1 MFFVGRIQR
10 IPVHYFCNM
19 QITGIVADMGRF
31 GFFALSVALFIGSAL
46 GLFFSIWFVLPFL
59 MFGIFSVVGIFDVTQ
74 NSHAIL
80 RNYPILGHMRF
91 LFEGIRPEIRQYL
104 IESDQDE
111 EPFSRDDRSIV
122 YQRAKGVEDKRP
134 FGTRERVYDA
144 GYAWVTHSIQP
155 THIAD
160 TDFRVTIGG
169 PDCKMPYCASIYN
182 ISAMSFG
189 ALSANAIS
197 ALNQGARI
205 GGFAHDTGEGGIS
218 SYHKQ
223 GGGDLIY
230 EIGSGY
236 FGCRTEDGKFDAD
249 KFAAQAASPQ
259 VKMIELKLSQGAKPG
274 HGGMLPA
281 SKISPEIARAR
292 GVPMGVD
299 CLSPANHSAFS
310 SPVEMMKF
318 LGILRERSSAKPV
331 GFKLCIG
338 HRREFM
344 CIVKA
349 MLATGI
355 VPDFIVVDG
364 KEGGTGA
371 APLEFANHVGMP
383 LVEGLTFVHNTLRG
397 AGLRDQVKIGAAGKL
412 VTSFDISRALSL
424 GADWANSARGF
435 MFAIGCIQAQACHTN
450 HCPVGIATQDRLRQR
465 ALVVPDKA
473 SRVARFHGNTLKA
486 LGEMA
491 AAAGLSHPSEFLP
504 RHFLMRKSDGEM
516 ITGDDAYPYLPMGF
530 LINNQIDEFGYLAR
544 WKRAH
549 TDSFAPSD

>member
-1 MFFVGRIQR
+1 
-10 IPVHYFCNM
+10 
-19 QITGIVADMGRF
+19 MGRF
-31 GFFALSVALFIGSAL
+31 LIFAVIVACFVISAVGLFWNQWYLAPLLVFGAL
-46 GLFFSIWFVLPFL
+46 GA
-59 MFGIFSVVGIFDVTQ
+59 VGIYDVIQTRH
-74 NSHAIL
+74 SIL
-80 RNYPILGHMRF
+80 RNYPVLGHMRF

-134 FGTRERVYDA
+134 FGTRENVYA
-144 GYAWVTHSIQP
+144 SGYAWVTHSIQP
-155 THIAD
+155 VHI
-160 TDFRVTIGG
+160 TTSDFRVMIGG
-169 PDCKMPYCASIYN
+169 KDCKQPYSASLYN

-189 ALSANAIS
+189 ALSGNAIS
-197 ALNQGARI
+197 ALNKGAKA

-218 SYHKQ
+218 RHHRE
-223 GGGDLIY
+223 GGGDIIY

-236 FGCRTEDGKFDAD
+236 YGCRAANGTFDAD
-249 KFAAQAASPQ
+249 RFVEQATDPQ
-259 VKMIELKLSQGAKPG
+259 VKMIEVKISQGAKPG

-281 SKISPEIARAR
+281 SKISPEIAQAR

-299 CLSPANHSAFS
+299 CVSPAAHSAFS
-310 SPVEMMKF
+310 TPVEMMEF
-318 LGILRERSSAKPV
+318 IGRLRDLSGGKPT

-349 MLATGI
+349 MLKTGI

-383 LVEGLTFVHNTLRG
+383 LVEGLSFVHNTLRG

-412 VTSFDISRALSL
+412 ITSFDIARVLSL
-424 GADWANSARGF
+424 GADWVNSARGF

-450 HCPVGIATQDRLRQR
+450 RCPVGVATQDALRQR

-473 SRVARFHGNTLKA
+473 ERVARFHKNTMKA
-486 LGEMA
+486 LAEMTG
-491 AAAGLSHPSEFLP
+491 AAGLSDPNDFLP
-504 RHFLMRKSDGEM
+504 HHFLMREKQGGM
-516 ITGDDAYPYLPMGF
+516 ISGAQAHPYLPIGF
-530 LINNQIDEFGYLAR
+530 LLKDGKDFEGFRAR
-544 WKRAH
+544 WNRA
-549 TDSFAPSD
+549 DFASFAPSE